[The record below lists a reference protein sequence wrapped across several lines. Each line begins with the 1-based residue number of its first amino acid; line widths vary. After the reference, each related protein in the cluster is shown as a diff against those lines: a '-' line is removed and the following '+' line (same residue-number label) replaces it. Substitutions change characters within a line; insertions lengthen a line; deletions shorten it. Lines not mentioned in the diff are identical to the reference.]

1 MSLCVIYEPL
11 SLLNALLL
19 DIIMAWDDETTA
31 TTVEVPI
38 KITVESDI
46 ETDVSGRLNVVTYVF
61 IENEE
66 DGTEAHAPFED
77 IIDNLIEFYRDGYG
91 ATQLYAIAHEL
102 TRYGEMLR
110 TAADGIEGKLDFPP
124 EDFDED
130 LSEDVDR

>member
-1 MSLCVIYEPL
+1 
-11 SLLNALLL
+11 
-19 DIIMAWDDETTA
+19 MAWDDATTA

-66 DGTEAHAPFED
+66 DGTESHTPFED